1 MTGYP
6 HDMELWLVRH
16 GDTITEKDGLY
27 KPHNGLT
34 ELGRQQAKSVAKVL
48 ANSEFDVCYSSALP
62 RAVQTAEIFADMTAN
77 RFTQIPELNEIEVG
91 RIEEASAE
99 FKSRVI
105 NHQVTLDFSEFGGE
119 NSHEFYTRIVD
130 GFAKLIE
137 DADSRRAFRVL
148 GFLHGG
154 TIGAILDHISGRD
167 FNYRRRPRMPNCSY
181 TVVSKKS
188 DRGWTEWEGWYSDH
202 LTSIT

>member
-1 MTGYP
+1 
-6 HDMELWLVRH
+6 MELWLVRH
-16 GDTITEKDGLY
+16 GDTIVEGDGLY

-34 ELGRQQAKSVAKVL
+34 ELGRQQAISVAKVL
-48 ANSEFDVCYSSALP
+48 ANTDFDVCYSSALP
-62 RAVQTAEIFADMTAN
+62 RAVQTAQIFADMTAN
-77 RFTQIPELNEIEVG
+77 RFKQIPELNEIEVG

-99 FKSRVI
+99 FKNRVI

-119 NSHEFYTRIVD
+119 TSHEFYTRIVG

-137 DADSRRAFRVL
+137 DANARWANRVL

-154 TIGAILDHISGRD
+154 TIGAILDHIAGRE

-181 TVVSKKS
+181 AVVSEKPDS
-188 DRGWTEWEGWYSDH
+188 GWTEWQGWHSDH
-202 LTSIT
+202 LLAIS